1 MTISYTEYRY
11 VPVHTFY
18 APIETNITNLL
29 GKARGKAN
37 TAHTSKN
44 TLDIALLGVSRTIE
58 SQTCTTNFNT
68 PIKIKSEDFRVGIQ
82 KRIFLLTNL
91 VQGPT
96 LFITCAFPN
105 TYSVRIYVC
114 RTT

>member
-18 APIETNITNLL
+18 APIETNITYLL
-29 GKARGKAN
+29 GKAK

-91 VQGPT
+91 V
-96 LFITCAFPN
+96 
-105 TYSVRIYVC
+105 
-114 RTT
+114 

>member
-29 GKARGKAN
+29 GKARGKAK

-44 TLDIALLGVSRTIE
+44 TLDITLLGVSRTIE

-68 PIKIKSEDFRVGIQ
+68 PIEIKSEDFRVGIQ
-82 KRIFLLTNL
+82 KRFFFVN
-91 VQGPT
+91 
-96 LFITCAFPN
+96 
-105 TYSVRIYVC
+105 
-114 RTT
+114 